1 MIPRSLQ
8 QVFAALQAQP
18 EGTTYSVQ
26 CSFVEL
32 YLAHTRDLLGAEA
45 RSHDGKLIAPD
56 RQLRDGKGGVYIVD
70 LAKRPLKSVEDA
82 ILAIKDGTRHRV
94 VAEMNMNKR
103 SSRGHA
109 ILCAAPPGGRGGQ
122 PTLRLRAHTRACAL
136 RVRAGSGTPSPHPA
150 ASAHSTVYVQRT
162 TGKTGYAGKL
172 NLVDLAGMES
182 AGGQPSGVS
191 SNESRKNETK
201 HIKCALATPA
211 LSNRCSTSRA
221 LLRAARL
228 R

>member
-82 ILAIKDGTRHRV
+82 ILAIKDGTRHRM

-109 ILCAAPPGGRGGQ
+109 ILCAAPPMGEGGRTDT
-122 PTLRLRAHTRACAL
+122 PTACSHTRVRPASTRWL
-136 RVRAGSGTPSPHPA
+136 RPSEPPPCCLCTQHGVRPA
-150 ASAHSTVYVQRT
+150 HDGQDRLLRQAQFGGPRRDGVGGRPAEWRLEQRT
-162 TGKTGYAGKL
+162 IWSPTKACH
-172 NLVDLAGMES
+172 
-182 AGGQPSGVS
+182 PSGYS
-191 SNESRKNETK
+191 G
-201 HIKCALATPA
+201 ALDSVHSLA
-211 LSNRCSTSRA
+211 CSGV
-221 LLRAARL
+221 
-228 R
+228 